1 MLRFALSPIADM
13 HIGDLRVAIIN
24 YIVAKQRGD
33 TFIVR
38 IEDTDKEHNITGKD
52 TEFME
57 ILEKF
62 ALPHDSVSHQ
72 SEHLHMHQTL
82 AIRLLEEKKAFICTC
97 QDAAEPYSGHCRNLE
112 TFDIKTLKEEK
123 TPFALR
129 IKRPEQDI
137 ITRDLIQ
144 GEITATPENVD
155 DFIILRED
163 GTPST
168 AFASAC
174 DDMISG
180 VTFIIRDER
189 NLSSTPRQEYVK
201 TLLGFDQQTQYA
213 HLPAILN
220 AEGKADDT
228 ITVKWLF
235 EQGFIPNAIINYLIT
250 LTHETPTEIFIMP
263 QALEWFDLTKIS
275 KSPVKFDIDK
285 LRAINRE
292 HLGMIEDKALSSLF
306 GFADDDIGKLAKLY
320 LNEAS
325 TINELALRIR
335 PIFAPKDFGG
345 ELGEQMKQLSD
356 VIFNAP
362 MINDFEDFK
371 TYVIK
376 ESGLEEEKLSR
387 PLRHLLTGVED
398 GPELSDIYPHIKS
411 YILEVAS

>member
-1 MLRFALSPIADM
+1 MLRFAPSPIADM

-33 TFIVR
+33 SFIVR
-38 IEDTDKEHNITGKD
+38 IEDTDKERNITGKD

-82 AIRLLEEKKAFICTC
+82 AIRLLEEKKAFVCTC
-97 QDAAEPYSGHCRNLE
+97 QETTVPYSGHCRDLE
-112 TFDIKTLKEEK
+112 TLDIKKLKEEK
-123 TPFALR
+123 TPFVLR

-137 ITRDLIQ
+137 ITHDLIQ
-144 GEITATPENVD
+144 GEITATPEDVD
-155 DFIILRED
+155 DFVILRED
-163 GTPST
+163 STPSPT
-168 AFASAC
+168 FASAC

-180 VTFIIRDER
+180 VTFIIRDEKH
-189 NLSSTPRQEYVK
+189 LSSTPRQEYIK

-213 HLPAILN
+213 HLPAILG
-220 AEGKADDT
+220 AEGHIDET

-235 EQGFIPNAIINYLIT
+235 EQGFIPDAIVNYLVS
-250 LTHETPTEIFIMP
+250 LGFDTPTDVFIMP
-263 QALEWFDLTKIS
+263 QALEWFDLMKIS
-275 KSPVKFDIDK
+275 SSSVKFDIEQLK
-285 LRAINRE
+285 MLNRE

-320 LNEAS
+320 LDEAS
-325 TINELALRIR
+325 TINELALKIR
-335 PIFAPKDFGG
+335 PIFAPKDFDGT
-345 ELGEQMKQLSD
+345 LGEQMKQLSD

-371 TYVIK
+371 AYVIK
-376 ESGLEEEKLSR
+376 ESGLEEEKLSK